1 MWVTKLINFF
11 TMNKRFY
18 TLISTSLLAG
28 LILLVFSCKEP
39 INPKAIVIVQDEE
52 GQPVEGAMVVVKAAP
67 SDSSHTVVYLLSG
80 PKLVADTSWTG
91 EDGRVSYDFKYV
103 SIYKVEV
110 TKGTDRDNPFVRRGM
125 GVLMLEEDK
134 TYVET
139 ITINTQTVFN

>member
-1 MWVTKLINFF
+1 
-11 TMNKRFY
+11 
-18 TLISTSLLAG
+18 
-28 LILLVFSCKEP
+28 
-39 INPKAIVIVQDEE
+39 
-52 GQPVEGAMVVVKAAP
+52 
-67 SDSSHTVVYLLSG
+67 
-80 PKLVADTSWTG
+80 SWTG